1 MDAFAVLAWISRLQP
16 ETHASGS
23 GSSILCPHSPPD
35 IPLLLM
41 DHGCMARFFFRA
53 PRVEHIKNLGRGTS
67 RHAADDTHT
76 RNRSI
81 FAAGGDTPICR
92 IHIFGGRVFL

>member
-53 PRVEHIKNLGRGTS
+53 PRFPTS
-67 RHAADDTHT
+67 PH
-76 RNRSI
+76 
-81 FAAGGDTPICR
+81 P
-92 IHIFGGRVFL
+92 RVCARAY